1 MGVTVDTHPCAQI
14 YCTYT
19 LHTGALVSAVAS
31 IVSLLVHLV
40 HADVSI
46 TVQWHCLTELLA

>member
-1 MGVTVDTHPCAQI
+1 MGVTVDIHPCAQI

-19 LHTGALVSAVAS
+19 LHTDASVSAVAS

-46 TVQWHCLTELLA
+46 TVQ